1 MATAVALAIVYRLAA
16 ATFSRRIRTSAYDHA
31 AGARSA
37 ARVSPDSPQGARPR
51 GLWHEHSPMSSLCR
65 RRRASSGNAPSFTA
79 RHGLRVGEF
88 GPLIAL
94 LAFTVGPGA
103 VKRPTRQ

>member
-37 ARVSPDSPQGARPR
+37 ARVSPDSPKELG
-51 GLWHEHSPMSSLCR
+51 
-65 RRRASSGNAPSFTA
+65 RADYGTNIP
-79 RHGLRVGEF
+79 
-88 GPLIAL
+88 
-94 LAFTVGPGA
+94 
-103 VKRPTRQ
+103 

>member
-65 RRRASSGNAPSFTA
+65 RRRAS
-79 RHGLRVGEF
+79 
-88 GPLIAL
+88 
-94 LAFTVGPGA
+94 PG
-103 VKRPTRQ
+103 TRRASRRAMG